1 LLRLFKIWFAV
12 PKRNKQGNDMTTKT
26 AYESLQREL
35 VTIERKHGLY
45 LADPCVDLENIAG
58 KNLEK
63 YSDDYWLALIDAACD
78 AAGSRAEESG
88 YDINDLIGRVIY

>member
-1 LLRLFKIWFAV
+1 MTPKI
-12 PKRNKQGNDMTTKT
+12 

-35 VTIERKHGLY
+35 EIIERKHGLY
-45 LADPCVDLENIAG
+45 LADRVIDIENIAG

-63 YSDDYWLALIDAACD
+63 YSDDYWFALIDAACD